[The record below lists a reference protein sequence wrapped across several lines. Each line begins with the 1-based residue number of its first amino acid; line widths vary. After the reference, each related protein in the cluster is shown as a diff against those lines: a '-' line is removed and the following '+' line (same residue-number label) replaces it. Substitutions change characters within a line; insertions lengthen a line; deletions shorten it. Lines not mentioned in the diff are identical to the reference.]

1 MLRIW
6 RMSAG
11 RQSAHLCQLQHGVTI
26 IERVTPASDAE
37 RPEAD
42 TSRSPQAVM
51 EQPSGPLSHN
61 GDIGNG
67 NHDYTNSL
75 WTLQWQG
82 QR

>member
-6 RMSAG
+6 RMFAG

-42 TSRSPQAVM
+42 TSRSPQAAVGAA
-51 EQPSGPLSHN
+51 ERPV
-61 GDIGNG
+61 
-67 NHDYTNSL
+67 
-75 WTLQWQG
+75 
-82 QR
+82 